1 MIHKGKNITKLELSH
16 EVDVAYAALDA
27 KTYAKRIGFATK
39 DQYLI
44 STAVSELA
52 RNIITYAS
60 KGCIF
65 LSTIDQDL
73 KKGIEVVADDSGP
86 GIHDLEKAML
96 DNFSTRGTLGV
107 GLPGTKRLMD
117 DFQISSSSAEGTTVT
132 VRKWI

>member
-1 MIHKGKNITKLELSH
+1 MIHKGKNITRLELSH

-52 RNIITYAS
+52 RNIVTYAS

-65 LSTIDQDL
+65 LSTIEQDL

-96 DNFSTRGTLGV
+96 NNFSTRGTLGV

-117 DFQISSSSAEGTTVT
+117 DFKISSSSAEGTTVT

>member
-1 MIHKGKNITKLELSH
+1 MIHKGKNVTRLELSH

-65 LSTIDQDL
+65 LSTIEQDL

-96 DNFSTRGTLGV
+96 NNFSTRGTLGV

>member
-1 MIHKGKNITKLELSH
+1 MIHKGKNITRLELSH

-52 RNIITYAS
+52 RNIVTYAS

-65 LSTIDQDL
+65 LSTIEQDL

>member
-1 MIHKGKNITKLELSH
+1 MILGKNATRLELLG

-27 KTYAKRIGFATK
+27 KNYAKRIGFTAK

-52 RNIITYAS
+52 RNIVTYAS

-65 LSTIDQDL
+65 LSTIEQDF

-86 GIHDLEKAML
+86 GIQDLEKAML
-96 DNFSTRGTLGV
+96 DNFSSRGTLGV

>member
-1 MIHKGKNITKLELSH
+1 MIHKGKNVTRLELSH

-117 DFQISSSSAEGTTVT
+117 DFKISSSSAEGTTVT

>member
-1 MIHKGKNITKLELSH
+1 MILGKNATRLELLG

-27 KTYAKRIGFATK
+27 KNYAKRIGFTAK

-52 RNIITYAS
+52 RNIVTYAS

-65 LSTIDQDL
+65 LSTIEQDF

-86 GIHDLEKAML
+86 GIQDLEKAML

-117 DFQISSSSAEGTTVT
+117 DFKISSSSAEGTTVT

>member
-1 MIHKGKNITKLELSH
+1 MILGKNATRLELLG

-27 KTYAKRIGFATK
+27 KNYAKRIGFTAK

-52 RNIITYAS
+52 RNIVTYAS

-65 LSTIDQDL
+65 LSTIEQDF

-117 DFQISSSSAEGTTVT
+117 DFQISSSSAKGTRIT
-132 VRKWI
+132 VRKWL

>member
-1 MIHKGKNITKLELSH
+1 MILGKNATRLELLG

-27 KTYAKRIGFATK
+27 KNYAKRIGFTAK

-52 RNIITYAS
+52 RNIVTYAS

-65 LSTIDQDL
+65 LSTIEQDL

-86 GIHDLEKAML
+86 GIQDLEKAML
-96 DNFSTRGTLGV
+96 DNFSSRGTLGV

-117 DFQISSSSAEGTTVT
+117 DFKISSSSAEGTTVT

>member
-1 MIHKGKNITKLELSH
+1 MILGKNATRLELLG

-27 KTYAKRIGFATK
+27 KNYAKRIGFTAK

-52 RNIITYAS
+52 RNIVTYAS

-65 LSTIDQDL
+65 LSTIEQDL

-117 DFQISSSSAEGTTVT
+117 DFKISSSSVEGTTVT

>member
-1 MIHKGKNITKLELSH
+1 MIHKGKNITRLELSH

-117 DFQISSSSAEGTTVT
+117 DFKISSSSAEGTTVT

>member
-1 MIHKGKNITKLELSH
+1 MIHKGKNITRLELSH

-52 RNIITYAS
+52 RNIVTYAS

-65 LSTIDQDL
+65 LSTIEQEAL
-73 KKGIEVVADDSGP
+73 
-86 GIHDLEKAML
+86 
-96 DNFSTRGTLGV
+96 
-107 GLPGTKRLMD
+107 
-117 DFQISSSSAEGTTVT
+117 
-132 VRKWI
+132 